1 MHPFFYHYY
10 LQTSGTFDRVCKL
23 LNEGVPNL
31 YVINGIAHCNNGMA
45 VYRNRDNDEGSFDQV
60 HILVMRSLNGQIEC
74 HWNDILCIPICA
86 LVKLFVFLGSG
97 HGYLSL

>member
-1 MHPFFYHYY
+1 
-10 LQTSGTFDRVCKL
+10 
-23 LNEGVPNL
+23 
-31 YVINGIAHCNNGMA
+31 MA
-45 VYRNRDNDEGSFDQV
+45 VYRNQDNDEGSFDQV
-60 HILVMRSLNGQIEC
+60 HILVVMSLNGQIEC